1 MKRQKLSNPK
11 RLVILTKVPLF
22 GTIKTRLARD
32 VGQVQALC
40 FARTISQR
48 LYREV
53 SNDKRW
59 DCQLAIT
66 PDTLVNR
73 TRIWPAR
80 SKQIPQ
86 GQGDLGERMANV
98 AAAHSTGP
106 LVIIGTDIPGI
117 KKTHIAQAFKTLG
130 YSDFVIGPAKDG
142 GYWLIGMKKRPA
154 GSVPFKNI
162 RWSTK
167 DTLKETVANI
177 GKRMRISFLEEL
189 EDIDDGL
196 SWKRWKDS
204 LNASRIPG

>member
-1 MKRQKLSNPK
+1 
-11 RLVILTKVPLF
+11 
-22 GTIKTRLARD
+22 
-32 VGQVQALC
+32 
-40 FARTISQR
+40 
-48 LYREV
+48 
-53 SNDKRW
+53 
-59 DCQLAIT
+59 
-66 PDTLVNR
+66 
-73 TRIWPAR
+73 
-80 SKQIPQ
+80 
-86 GQGDLGERMANV
+86 MANV

-117 KKTHIAQAFKTLG
+117 KKTHIAQAFKTLR

-167 DTLKETVANI
+167 DTLKETVTNI

-204 LNASRIPG
+204 FNASRIPG